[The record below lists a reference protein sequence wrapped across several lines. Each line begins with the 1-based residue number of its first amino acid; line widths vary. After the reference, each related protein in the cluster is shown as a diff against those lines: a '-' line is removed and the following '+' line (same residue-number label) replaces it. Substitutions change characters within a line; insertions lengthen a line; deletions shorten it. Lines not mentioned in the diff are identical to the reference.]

1 MLEVKNLTAG
11 YGDIVAVRDLTFSL
25 QAGKILALMGA
36 NGAGKSTTLM
46 ALFGLVDRKLGSI
59 IMNGEDI
66 SAIKVEGRISK
77 GLAIVPEGRRLF
89 PDLTVSENLVVGG
102 HIAKTAKMSAV
113 IDMVYEYF
121 PRLAERRAQLAGSL
135 SGGEQQMLAMGRALI
150 SEPSILVVDELSLG
164 LMPKVVD
171 ECYLVLEK
179 LKAENIGVLLV
190 EQNTERVFSAA
201 DDVIVLE
208 AGNVIWSGSAI
219 NAKENPS
226 LRKSLMGLN

>member
-66 SAIKVEGRISK
+66 SAIKVEDRISK

-171 ECYLVLEK
+171 ECYVVLEK

>member
-66 SAIKVEGRISK
+66 SAIKVEDRISK

-89 PDLTVSENLVVGG
+89 PDLTVNENLVVGG

-171 ECYLVLEK
+171 ECYVVLEK

-219 NAKENPS
+219 NAKEDPS

>member
-66 SAIKVEGRISK
+66 SAIKVEDRISK

-102 HIAKTAKMSAV
+102 HIAKTAKMLAV

-171 ECYLVLEK
+171 ECYVVLEK

-219 NAKENPS
+219 NAKEDPS

>member
-66 SAIKVEGRISK
+66 SAIKVEDRISK

-102 HIAKTAKMSAV
+102 HIAKTAKMLAV

-171 ECYLVLEK
+171 ECYVVLEK

>member
-66 SAIKVEGRISK
+66 SAIKVEDRISK

-171 ECYLVLEK
+171 ECYVVLEK

-219 NAKENPS
+219 NAKEDPS